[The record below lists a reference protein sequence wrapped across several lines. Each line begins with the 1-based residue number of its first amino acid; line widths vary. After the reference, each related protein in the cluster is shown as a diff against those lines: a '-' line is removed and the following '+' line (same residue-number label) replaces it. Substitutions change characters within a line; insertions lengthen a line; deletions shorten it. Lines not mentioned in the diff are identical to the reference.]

1 MASFPKRFSDG
12 ITSLTNKLANRRN
25 VHNNNRMTST
35 RVDFEELRAIYKT
48 GVGSKIIRI
57 KSGIALNDT
66 LQFESIN
73 DKEYYEV
80 RLQQHV
86 KNACKFMLSFGRGL
100 IVIQEPGSDLSQ
112 PLPAINDWSRV
123 NYQVF
128 SGDMVYVQ
136 SIEYNLA
143 SPNYYKPQAYSVRGF
158 TIHPSR
164 VVDMTY
170 VQPVEFDAPEY
181 FFGGISEFEL
191 IRNELVSDQ
200 IVQRAVPAILE
211 KSSTLFYKVDGFKEL
226 LADRKSTEL
235 VEYFSQLENLRSIYG
250 AGIVDKEDEIETHT
264 QALSN
269 LAESDMITLR
279 RLAMVTGLSL
289 STLVGEPPKGLN
301 GSGEGDRQVDMQT
314 IKGLQSEYLLDKI
327 NRLMT
332 MHGRGRVWF
341 KENQGQSDKDRI
353 AQETEVVKNA
363 LILWQMGM
371 DYEKYLE
378 DNGVIEND
386 PWDTVFGA
394 PDEPEPLPDPE
405 QSNMSLE
412 KILGGSGE
420 A

>member
-1 MASFPKRFSDG
+1 MASIPKLFSDG

-25 VHNNNRMTST
+25 SHNNNRVTST
-35 RVDFEELRAIYKT
+35 RVYYDEMRAIYRT
-48 GVGSKIIRI
+48 GLGSKIIRV

-66 LQFESIN
+66 LQFESTN

-86 KNACKFMLSFGRGL
+86 KNACKFMLAFGRGL
-100 IVIQEPGSDLSQ
+100 IVIQEPGADLSQ
-112 PLPAINDWSRV
+112 PMPAINDWTRV

-136 SIEYNLA
+136 SVNYNLD
-143 SPNYYKPQAYSVRGF
+143 SPNYYKPQYYSVRGF

-164 VVDMTY
+164 VIDMTY

-181 FFGGISEFEL
+181 YFGGISEFEL
-191 IRNELVSDQ
+191 IRNELISDQ

-211 KSSTLFYKVDGFKEL
+211 KSSTLFYKVQGFKEL
-226 LADRKSTEL
+226 LADRKSDEL
-235 VEYFSQLENLRSIYG
+235 VEYFSRMEDLRSVYG
-250 AGIVDKEDEIETHT
+250 AGIIDSEDEVVTVAQT
-264 QALSN
+264 LSN

-314 IKGLQSEYLLDKI
+314 IKALQSEYLLDKI
-327 NRLMT
+327 NRLMS

-341 KENQGQSDKDRI
+341 KENQGQTDKDRI
-353 AQETEVVKNA
+353 TQETEVIKNA
-363 LILWQMGM
+363 LVLWQMGM
-371 DYEKYLE
+371 DYDKYLQ

-386 PWDTVFGA
+386 PFEQMFGK
-394 PDEPEPLPDPE
+394 PDEDVEPTAE
-405 QSNMSLE
+405 QGGMSLE
-412 KILGGSGE
+412 QLMGGQQ
-420 A
+420 

>member
-1 MASFPKRFSDG
+1 
-12 ITSLTNKLANRRN
+12 
-25 VHNNNRMTST
+25 
-35 RVDFEELRAIYKT
+35 
-48 GVGSKIIRI
+48 
-57 KSGIALNDT
+57 
-66 LQFESIN
+66 
-73 DKEYYEV
+73 
-80 RLQQHV
+80 
-86 KNACKFMLSFGRGL
+86 
-100 IVIQEPGSDLSQ
+100 
-112 PLPAINDWSRV
+112 
-123 NYQVF
+123 
-128 SGDMVYVQ
+128 
-136 SIEYNLA
+136 
-143 SPNYYKPQAYSVRGF
+143 
-158 TIHPSR
+158 

-200 IVQRAVPAILE
+200 VIQRAVPAILE

-235 VEYFSQLENLRSIYG
+235 VEYFSQLESLRSIYG
-250 AGIVDKEDEIETHT
+250 AGIVDKEDEIEVHAQSLT
-264 QALSN
+264 S

-341 KENQGQSDKDRI
+341 KENQGQTDKDRI

-386 PWDTVFGA
+386 PWDTMFSK
-394 PDEPEPLPDPE
+394 PDDDPEPTPE
-405 QSNMSLE
+405 QGGMSLE
-412 KILGGSGE
+412 ELMGGDE
-420 A
+420 